1 MRNKTRYIS
10 ISIILIGLFTGILTA
25 QEEAVNKAMEKDD
38 SKDLKVGDVAPSW
51 ALMYAPGK
59 FEFLK
64 NWSEEEG
71 KRLRKFTSQ
80 PDRNAVV
87 MSFFATWCQ
96 PCMKELP
103 LLEEVYQKYGDVF
116 DEDAYI
122 KDLISHKLI
131 SGVTANDYTKQ
142 VLRKK
147 HTKTSRIKFFLVDIT
162 EATRTIPGN
171 ENLPKAGPF
180 LEEKGVTMQIL
191 YDTRGTVMKRYN
203 AQTLPRLFL
212 MDGNRKITLTRRGFH
227 EGEEE
232 KFKKDLSVELER
244 LLANLPPAK
253 NKKE

>member
-1 MRNKTRYIS
+1 MAKMRNKMRYIS
-10 ISIILIGLFTGILTA
+10 ISIILIGLFTGRLAA

-38 SKDLKVGDVAPSW
+38 SKDLKMGDVAPSW

-103 LLEEVYQKYGDVF
+103 LLEEVYQKYK
-116 DEDAYI
+116 DE
-122 KDLISHKLI
+122 
-131 SGVTANDYTKQ
+131 
-142 VLRKK
+142 
-147 HTKTSRIKFFLVDIT
+147 RIKFFLVDIT

-180 LEEKGVTMQIL
+180 LKEKGVTMQIL

-244 LLANLPPAK
+244 LLAELPPAK

>member
-1 MRNKTRYIS
+1 MRNNMRLKCIS
-10 ISIILIGLFTGILTA
+10 MLIIGLLVSGVSG

-38 SKDLKVGDVAPSW
+38 SKDLKVGDIAPSW
-51 ALMYAPGK
+51 ALMYAPGQ

-71 KRLRKFTSQ
+71 RRLRKFTSQ

-103 LLEEVYQKYGDVF
+103 ILENVYQKYK
-116 DEDAYI
+116 DER
-122 KDLISHKLI
+122 
-131 SGVTANDYTKQ
+131 V
-142 VLRKK
+142 
-147 HTKTSRIKFFLVDIT
+147 KFFLVDIT

-180 LEEKGVTMQIL
+180 LQKKGVTMQIL

-203 AQTLPRLFL
+203 AQTLPRLFM
-212 MDGNRKITLTRRGFH
+212 MDGNRQLTLTRRGFH

-232 KFKKDLSVELER
+232 KFTKELSIEIER
-244 LLANLPPAK
+244 LLAELPPLK
-253 NKKE
+253 NGK

>member
-1 MRNKTRYIS
+1 MRLKCIS
-10 ISIILIGLFTGILTA
+10 MLIIGLLLSGVSA

-38 SKDLKVGDVAPSW
+38 SKDLKVGDIAPSW
-51 ALMYAPGK
+51 ALMYAPGQ

-80 PDRNAVV
+80 PNRNAVV

-103 LLEEVYQKYGDVF
+103 ILENVYQKYK
-116 DEDAYI
+116 DE
-122 KDLISHKLI
+122 
-131 SGVTANDYTKQ
+131 
-142 VLRKK
+142 
-147 HTKTSRIKFFLVDIT
+147 RIKFFLVDIT

-180 LEEKGVTMQIL
+180 LQKKGVTMQIL

-203 AQTLPRLFL
+203 AQTLPRLFM
-212 MDGNRKITLTRRGFH
+212 MDGNRQLTLTRRGFH
-227 EGEEE
+227 AGEEE
-232 KFKKDLSVELER
+232 KFTKELSEEIER
-244 LLANLPPAK
+244 LLAELPPLKNAK
-253 NKKE
+253 E

>member
-103 LLEEVYQKYGDVF
+103 LLEEVYQEYK
-116 DEDAYI
+116 DE
-122 KDLISHKLI
+122 
-131 SGVTANDYTKQ
+131 
-142 VLRKK
+142 
-147 HTKTSRIKFFLVDIT
+147 RIKFFLVDIT

-244 LLANLPPAK
+244 LLAELPPAK
-253 NKKE
+253 NKK